1 LIGKIMKIKSAILF
15 ATVTALLSASLVEAK
30 RPTREAW
37 SVTKTE
43 DPITGKKTCV
53 VAAYDQYSSSRYSRT
68 GFLYPIVEK
77 SEALGVLVGVSSGG
91 RFRLPTGDILWRVDG
106 LPHRILK
113 AIDNPPSGNFT
124 PTMAPFRTGNEATD
138 KAIADAMA
146 SSSAVSASLTATSTV
161 ASGEK
166 AVELLT
172 EMLSGQGLIY
182 RSATATP
189 VYGLPSNQ
197 ANMVGQF
204 TADGLKPIPLDAS
217 FKAGLVECEI
227 QVPFAPVPAITK

>member
-1 LIGKIMKIKSAILF
+1 MKIKSVVLF
-15 ATVTALLSASLVEAK
+15 ATVTALLSPGLVEAK
-30 RPTREAW
+30 RKPREAW

-53 VAAYDQYSSSRYSRT
+53 VAAYDQFSNSRFSRT
-68 GFLYPIVEK
+68 GFLYPIVER

-91 RFRLPTGDILWRVDG
+91 RIRLPTGDILWRVDG

-113 AIDNPPSGNFT
+113 AIDNPRSVNST
-124 PTMAPFRTGNEATD
+124 PTMAPFKTGNEATD

-146 SSSAVSASLTATSTV
+146 SSSAVTASLTATSTV

-182 RSATATP
+182 RSATAAP
-189 VYGLPSNQ
+189 AYGLPNNQ
-197 ANMVGQF
+197 ATMVGQF
-204 TADGLKPIPLDAS
+204 TAEGLKPIPLDAS

-227 QVPFAPVPAITK
+227 QAPPAPTPAITNR